1 MQTADALGESAYSIM
16 LVVDGPRQK
25 FIRQVI
31 AGRPDLAEDLLFTGN
46 EQNPWKEL

>member
-1 MQTADALGESAYSIM
+1 M
-16 LVVDGPRQK
+16 LIVDGPRQK

-46 EQNPWKEL
+46 EQKPVERAVKAKGAAIV